1 MAASGGMAQVWVGG
15 LPQDISEDD
24 IEKLFAKCGK
34 VRARW
39 LTKPPLLRLESE
51 MEKPWLPFSNIKF
64 FVKNAEISA
73 EF

>member
-51 MEKPWLPFSNIKF
+51 MENPW
-64 FVKNAEISA
+64 
-73 EF
+73 